1 MSEWVG
7 KLTYRYLYLPF
18 MSIKANLTGL
28 LLAISFSASAQVQM
42 TVFGGPQI
50 TSARYSV
57 GDTIQPTQYKTGFM
71 FGAGA
76 KVVFDKG
83 FYFFPAIYYSMK
95 GYKVTLHN
103 PSFPPTELA
112 LDNNT
117 TIHTIE
123 IAPLFQIDLS
133 SNTSH
138 FFLRFGPS
146 VDFAFLGREHFDTA
160 MNAPAINRNMKFDFT
175 EYGHFTASANIHIGY
190 ESNNGIMVFAQ
201 YAYGIGNLNN
211 ADGGPR
217 ILNRVFGISVGWL
230 FDKIKDKGRYRKFR
244 G

>member
-1 MSEWVG
+1 MLI
-7 KLTYRYLYLPF
+7 KRILT
-18 MSIKANLTGL
+18 AL
-28 LLAISFSASAQVQM
+28 LLVITFSASAQVQM

-50 TSARYSV
+50 TTARYSV
-57 GDTIQPTQYKTGFM
+57 RDTVQPTQYKPGFM
-71 FGAGA
+71 VGAGA

-112 LDNNT
+112 LDNST

-133 SNTSH
+133 GSPSH
-138 FFLRFGPS
+138 FFVRFGPS
-146 VDFAFLGREHFDTA
+146 VDFAFSGKEQFDTA
-160 MNAPAINRNMKFDFT
+160 VNAPRINRNMKFDFT

-190 ESNNGIMVFAQ
+190 ETNNGIMVFAQ
-201 YAYGIGNLNN
+201 YVYGIGNLND

-217 ILNRVFGISVGWL
+217 ILNRVFGISAGWL
-230 FDKIKDKGRYRKFR
+230 FNKIKDKGRYRKFR